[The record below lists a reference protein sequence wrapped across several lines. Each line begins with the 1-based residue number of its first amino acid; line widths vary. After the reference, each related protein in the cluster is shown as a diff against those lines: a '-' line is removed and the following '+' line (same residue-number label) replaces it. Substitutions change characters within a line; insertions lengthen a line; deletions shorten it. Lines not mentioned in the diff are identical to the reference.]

1 MYVHLYPTYS
11 RTPVTHTHVNV
22 INKFVHFSIL
32 AERAKENGG
41 GLLHVCKVQVSSNI
55 LDLSKR

>member
-1 MYVHLYPTYS
+1 MYVHLYVYPTYS

-41 GLLHVCKVQVSSNI
+41 GLKLHVYVYMCVYM
-55 LDLSKR
+55 